1 MKQETGLGL
10 AVAPSRWRSRQS
22 RSETWD
28 SERGGIQRVELLVA
42 RGRASTECQNTQTR
56 NGGCNNVAPSVC
68 RPMGLRGCCLVGRVF
83 IGYLV
88 LAKAAKA
95 GGDQTTP
102 SRPPL
107 TATPMIW

>member
-10 AVAPSRWRSRQS
+10 AVAPSNGDPDNRELRS
-22 RSETWD
+22 
-28 SERGGIQRVELLVA
+28 GIQSEVELLVA
-42 RGRASTECQNTQTR
+42 RGRASTECQNTRTR
-56 NGGCNNVAPSVC
+56 NGGGNNMAPSVC
-68 RPMGLRGCCLVGRVF
+68 RPMSPRGCCLVGRVF

-88 LAKAAKA
+88 LAKAARA

-107 TATPMIW
+107 TATPMIR